1 MDRAAFYAAVRASRL
16 FGSSLAQRQVDGIEY
31 ILDAAEH
38 RGTPLQCLAYVL
50 ATAWHETARTM
61 QPIDEY
67 GHGHGRQYGRPV
79 GPYGKIYF
87 GRGFVQLTWLSN
99 YEKASAELGVDLV
112 RFPEKALELG
122 NATLI
127 LFAGMEHG
135 WFTARKLAD
144 YIGPNGVDYPN
155 ARRIINGIDQ
165 AEKIAGYARGFEA
178 ALRQANYGQVQQ
190 PSPAPEPARAPETPA
205 APPLDTFPPLTPAP
219 AAAGTAG
226 VLAMLISL
234 IASLFGRKA

>member
-16 FGSSLAQRQVDGIEY
+16 FGSSFVHRQVDGIEY

-38 RGTPLQCLAYVL
+38 RGTPLQFLAYIL

-61 QPIDEY
+61 QPIEEY
-67 GHGHGRQYGRPV
+67 GRGHGRQYGRPV

-99 YEKASAELGVDLV
+99 YEKAAAELGVDLV
-112 RFPEKALELG
+112 KFPEKALELG

-127 LFAGMEHG
+127 LFAGMEQG
-135 WFTARKLAD
+135 WFTGKKLAD
-144 YIGPNGVDYPN
+144 YIGPNGADYVN
-155 ARRIINGIDQ
+155 ARRIVNGTDQ

-178 ALRQANYGQVQQ
+178 ALRTANCAGNDKPAAEPVH
-190 PSPAPEPARAPETPA
+190 APEPVA
-205 APPLDTFPPLTPAP
+205 APPLDTFPPLRPAP
-219 AAAGTAG
+219 APAGRAG
-226 VLAMLISL
+226 IFALLISL

>member
-31 ILDAAEH
+31 IFDAAEH
-38 RGTPLQCLAYVL
+38 RGTPLQFLAYML

-61 QPIDEY
+61 QPIEEY

-99 YEKASAELGVDLV
+99 YERAAAELGVDLV

-127 LFAGMEHG
+127 LFASMELG
-135 WFTARKLAD
+135 WFTGKKLAD
-144 YIGPNGVDYPN
+144 YIGPNGADYVN
-155 ARRIINGIDQ
+155 ARRIVNGTDL

-178 ALRQANYGQVQQ
+178 ALRKANYGQVEQ
-190 PSPAPEPARAPETPA
+190 PSPAPEPVHAQEPPA
-205 APPLDTFPPLTPAP
+205 VPPLDTFPPLTPAP
-219 AAAGTAG
+219 VPAAKAGMFA
-226 VLAMLISL
+226 LLISL
-234 IASLFGRKA
+234 VASLFGRKA